1 MARLS
6 KKLTKMICRTYI
18 TFLIFELVLVCLCW
32 NKFKAKEIISN
43 IHRKYQMLHFVK
55 SLFSCF
61 IFTISEWLIC
71 TPDTFLH
78 LHVFFLLYIDKNAIN
93 ETLNSIKVVY
103 CESRVLCKSDRLYDN
118 RKEFS
123 MSYKVTYLES
133 FWRFW
138 LFFWII

>member
-1 MARLS
+1 
-6 KKLTKMICRTYI
+6 
-18 TFLIFELVLVCLCW
+18 
-32 NKFKAKEIISN
+32 
-43 IHRKYQMLHFVK
+43 MLHFVK

-93 ETLNSIKVVY
+93 ETLY
-103 CESRVLCKSDRLYDN
+103 RRALCKSDRLYDN

-123 MSYKVTYLES
+123 MSHKVTYLGS
-133 FWRFW
+133 F
-138 LFFWII
+138 